1 MVSRP
6 RINLISIH
14 APRGGSDS
22 CQSRLDKVGRISI
35 HAPRGGSDRHGGKG
49 CHHHEISIH
58 APRGGSDQL
67 PAAEHPATGD
77 FNPRSPWGE
86 RQQRCTNFLFIFGE
100 SKQFLQY
107 SSRETMS
114 TTSDEGSVSVVY
126 PLKAGA
132 NILGISAHYSFALQ
146 DQSILRQIGVLAA
159 EMLDLFFVLIPQIVE
174 TEAVLFRVH
183 DRYQLCL

>member
-1 MVSRP
+1 MVVLP
-6 RINLISIH
+6 L
-14 APRGGSDS
+14 
-22 CQSRLDKVGRISI
+22 
-35 HAPRGGSDRHGGKG
+35 GK
-49 CHHHEISIH
+49 
-58 APRGGSDQL
+58 L
-67 PAAEHPATGD
+67 LN

-114 TTSDEGSVSVVY
+114 ATSDEGSVSVVY

-132 NILGISAHYSFALQ
+132 NLLGISAHYSFALQ

-183 DRYQLCL
+183 NRYQLCL

>member
-1 MVSRP
+1 MLTDANVLEPVRQTVSVSRASRSSLGKF
-6 RINLISIH
+6 RI
-14 APRGGSDS
+14 
-22 CQSRLDKVGRISI
+22 
-35 HAPRGGSDRHGGKG
+35 
-49 CHHHEISIH
+49 
-58 APRGGSDQL
+58 
-67 PAAEHPATGD
+67 PAEED

-86 RQQRCTNFLFIFGE
+86 RQQRCTNFSFIFGE

-114 TTSDEGSVSVVY
+114 TTNDEGSVSVVY

-132 NILGISAHYSFALQ
+132 NLLGISAHYSFALQ